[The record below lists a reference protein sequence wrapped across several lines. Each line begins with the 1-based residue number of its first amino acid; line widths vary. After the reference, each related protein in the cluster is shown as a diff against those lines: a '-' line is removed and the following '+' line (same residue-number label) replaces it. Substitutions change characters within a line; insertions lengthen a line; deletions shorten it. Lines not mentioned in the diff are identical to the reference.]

1 MALILFATE
10 VRGEADSDMDHG
22 IDFDFSND
30 KDDDMIPVTP
40 MEQDDDAPVEE
51 VDPDLIVPHND
62 GDDSQQEDK
71 GWYAYLDY
79 LDFGKDYFMRA
90 LKYVSVKIN
99 RFFLTAK
106 HKPSGSNKQAFK
118 YGLYDG
124 LFKLQPRA
132 HSNCLTEGPTY
143 LVALTHFSVRMLKN
157 HLDVGA
163 QEEFAL
169 EDLMQGFI
177 SKCTLQDTLPAT
189 MILNFLMFAI
199 DELPEEYSRQMRS
212 YRIMFRL
219 IDIWGLMIAAS
230 DLAGGV
236 NLLLYKTDGF
246 ILGKILGIMIKIYVQ
261 YKLSIITGNAHYLD
275 RGTAAADIITF

>member
-51 VDPDLIVPHND
+51 VDPDLIVPHRSD
-62 GDDSQQEDK
+62 DDDSQQQEDK

-79 LDFGKDYFMRA
+79 LDFGKDYLKRA

-106 HKPSGSNKQAFK
+106 HKPSVSNKQAFK

-143 LVALTHFSVRMLKN
+143 LVALSHFTVRMFKN

-189 MILNFLMFAI
+189 IILNFLMFAI
-199 DELPEEYSRQMRS
+199 DELPE
-212 YRIMFRL
+212 
-219 IDIWGLMIAAS
+219 
-230 DLAGGV
+230 
-236 NLLLYKTDGF
+236 
-246 ILGKILGIMIKIYVQ
+246 
-261 YKLSIITGNAHYLD
+261 
-275 RGTAAADIITF
+275 